1 MAKFFN
7 KEYKHAFPRGKVIW
21 VKGSIDGN
29 PHKKITTGKEY
40 SRANMNWVEKNWDN
54 LFREY
59 YANLQAEQKR
69 DAMLTLDEYAD
80 LSFAQNESS
89 RRFYTTSGHK
99 QKYEKFISPVLGH
112 RKLDEIRVSDI
123 KLWYGYL
130 TKNVNSHKY
139 ATDIKAVLSTILTDA
154 MEDEYTNRNV
164 VKNTRF
170 PKKSSFKNDGLNEI
184 DPFTL
189 DEVNTLIRNAKGQF
203 QNILTFQFFTG
214 SRPGEMIALKWE
226 DVNFHSK
233 TIHIRRTRQG
243 IVNPETKK
251 YELGPTK
258 TGEKRTVDMLPV
270 VEEALRD
277 QFKKTGLK
285 GEFVFL
291 SQNGEPYMRPDG
303 LGKRQWKSL
312 LKICLMDY
320 KIFYQTRHTFASM
333 FLSEGEDLAWISK
346 VMLGHATIQT
356 TLKYYAKFIKQNNV
370 VRGAFLAKK
379 WTKSEQSDNLVSE
392 SA

>member
-7 KEYKHAFPRGKVIW
+7 KEYNHAYPRGNKIW
-21 VKGSIDGN
+21 VKGSIDGHS
-29 PHKKITTGKEY
+29 HKKISTGKEF
-40 SRANMNWVEKNWDN
+40 SRANMNWVEKNWDM
-54 LFREY
+54 LFREHY
-59 YANLQAEQKR
+59 QNIKIAEHR
-69 DAMLTLDEYAD
+69 DEQFTLDEYAV
-80 LSFAQNESS
+80 LSFEQNKSH

-170 PKKSSFKNDGLNEI
+170 PKKSNFRNEGI
-184 DPFTL
+184 EEVDPFTL
-189 DEVNTLIRNAKGQF
+189 DEVNTLIENAEGQF
-203 QNILTFQFFTG
+203 KNILIFQFFTG
-214 SRPGEMIALKWE
+214 ARPGEMIALKWE
-226 DVNFHSK
+226 DINFNSK
-233 TIHIRRTRQG
+233 YIHIQRNRQALR
-243 IVNPETKK
+243 NPKTKR

-258 TGEKRTVDMLPV
+258 TEENRKSNMLPI
-270 VEEALRD
+270 VEKALRE
-277 QFKKTGLK
+277 QYKKTGLK
-285 GEFVFL
+285 GGFVFL
-291 SQNGEPYMRPDG
+291 TITGEPYMRHDG

-312 LKICLMDY
+312 LKRCLMDY
-320 KIFYQTRHTFASM
+320 KIFYQTRHSFASI

-356 TLKYYAKFIKQNNV
+356 TLKYYAKYIKQNDV
-370 VRGAFLAKK
+370 VRGKFLAKK
-379 WTKSEQSDNLVSE
+379 WTKSEQSDNLSSE